1 MKRKYLSA
9 LLMGT
14 LTVASMSTFTSC
26 KDYDDDISNLQ
37 GQIDKLAT
45 ADQLS
50 QKVAEL
56 QALISS
62 NTSSIGTLQSA
73 LDEAKKAAEKAQ
85 TTADSKAT
93 LDQVNGILADYA
105 KVSYVDDAKKSLND
119 AIEALKTGDIT
130 TLKAD
135 VEAAAKAAA
144 AAKADAEAAIAE
156 VKKDLADNYV
166 KNATYQSEKE
176 AAEAALET
184 LQNQV
189 KTNADAI
196 VKLQAVDVV
205 TKADLVAKLG
215 EYATAQQAKD
225 LQKELTD
232 LKNNFAEEIAKYAL
246 KSDLNSLA
254 TKDELQKASE
264 KAANDLQTKLNDYLK
279 ADVLASL
286 ATKDDIRDL
295 QNKEAVQ
302 NLIKEAILA
311 LKNGDIKSIGDKAA
325 EALQKANKAEST
337 EGLAYVKALA
347 AEGKAVAAAGDA
359 ATAKSKA
366 EANESEI
373 TTIKNILGNKFD
385 AKNTVSAAIDLIN
398 TQLADKKTGLTAL
411 AGRLS
416 SIESLLNQDTPDAT
430 SLKTRVDNIENKLKD
445 IIGQYSTMV
454 TDVQLFSFAPGSE
467 DTGFDQ
473 KLNFIQ
479 ATEQANVFPGA
490 GVADAQFTFE
500 KGKYFAGEDSL
511 LIRVSPV
518 DAELTTSN
526 VSLLNSQGKELND
539 LIEVTGAHRYNGLL
553 YGATSRAGVDAN
565 TGLWVVKFKA
575 KDLGD
580 AFDAAAKVKVGENDF
595 RSILYSVAVKNTYTT
610 DEAKDRRVTSEYGVS
625 LWSDVA
631 LHAYDFKVGKTPISQ
646 IKNRY
651 DFDAQ
656 ELEWIN
662 NDKPAT
668 TVITKEGNTQNAK
681 DRATRIDDRH
691 DKKLLAVEVGSDIV
705 IDFTNMISPTV
716 AGYSKNKDFGV
727 KGFYVTLDEDF
738 AGESGVSEINAW
750 KSYTYENVG
759 YKGGK
764 PAKLFTGNKGT
775 IKIQNMNNVKGDVI
789 GFRVYAVN
797 YDGTLTD
804 PDGRAFYVAVGD
816 AKVDMTIP
824 ATTVS
829 LDKATVNDDQPK
841 FVSPKVNVDFSK
853 CSDFDKSDKY
863 KWTVTAKDKSGAD
876 AQVSG
881 NEFSV
886 KYFKADGSE
895 TDELSKEVTAIQF
908 VLDKPNKFI
917 DGETYTVSTTLQKNI
932 AGAIADVS
940 TVTASFKKEMP
951 KEAPTFG
958 YRDGFDKFE
967 YIIPT
972 DGYKVN
978 EPVDGK
984 IANKGGEFDFRNILI
999 INGNQNS
1006 YHGVD
1011 LFTKGV
1017 FNFNVANGTYKSANN
1032 KYVLTNA
1039 KAEYVD
1045 DDNQYILAVN
1055 NGGANLVD
1063 NKTERTITANFV
1075 YKNISKKQVEVVVNG
1090 VKTKV
1095 WKDDV
1100 EYPVPSASSE
1110 KIVYCSWMKTFNIAD
1125 NGGDNWIG
1133 RAEVKK
1139 NDAVVVT
1146 KIDSAN
1152 IVNWKATP
1160 DSDDPE
1166 TLDLSKVDAKVAD
1179 LKAIP
1184 TSVVST
1190 VKGSNL
1196 ANFFASGVITL
1207 VSDRTYG
1214 EVWTTSADGK
1224 QINPYFT
1231 AKIQGGKILLTQN
1244 NQTAIP
1250 SNVKGGL
1257 IHFTVRDCF
1266 GNLKAIQL
1274 PFVIKMPEVTAR
1286 KH

>member
-184 LQNQV
+184 LKGQV
-189 KTNADAI
+189 KTNAEAI

-286 ATKDDIRDL
+286 ATKDDIKDL

-302 NLIKEAILA
+302 NLIKEAIKA
-311 LKNGDIKSIGDKAA
+311 LKDGDIKSIGDKAA

-347 AEGKAVAAAGDA
+347 AEGKAIAAANDA

-454 TDVQLFSFAPGSE
+454 TDVQLYNVTS
-467 DTGFDQ
+467 DFDQ

-539 LIEVTGAHRYNGLL
+539 LIEVTGAHRYDKLL
-553 YGATSRAGVDAN
+553 YGSRAAGNVN

-580 AFDAAAKVKVGENDF
+580 DFKAAAKVKVGNADK
-595 RSILYSVAVKNTYTT
+595 SILYSVAVKNTYTT

-625 LWSDVA
+625 LWTEEA
-631 LHAYDFKVGKTPISQ
+631 KHAYDFKVNDTSIKD
-646 IKNRY
+646 IKNRTAMY
-651 DFDAQ
+651 PAVD
-656 ELEWIN
+656 ELDWKDN
-662 NDKPAT
+662 SKPAT
-668 TVITKEGNTQNAK
+668 TVITTGNDANAGK
-681 DRATRIDDRH
+681 NATAADNRTSGAKI
-691 DKKLLAVEVGSDIV
+691 LAVEEGGDIV
-705 IDFTNMISPTV
+705 IDFTKQIPGLS
-716 AGYSKNKDFGV
+716 AADQNKDFGV
-727 KGFYVTLDEDF
+727 KGFYVTLDEKF
-738 AGESGVSEINAW
+738 ALESGVSEINAW
-750 KSYTYENVG
+750 RSYTYENVG
-759 YKGGK
+759 YKKNGTTTV
-764 PAKLFTGNKGT
+764 PAHLFTGNQGT
-775 IKIQNMNNVKGDVI
+775 IRIQKLGNAKGDVI

-816 AKVDMTIP
+816 AKADMTIP

-829 LDKATVNDDQPK
+829 IDMTTANSNQPE
-841 FVSPKVNVDFSK
+841 FVSPKVNVDLSK
-853 CSDFDKSDKY
+853 CNDFDSNTT
-863 KWTVTAKDKSGAD
+863 WVVTAKDKSGVIA
-876 AQVSG
+876 SG
-881 NEFSV
+881 FSV
-886 KYFKADGSE
+886 KYFKTDGSE
-895 TDELSKEVTAIQF
+895 TTTLSKDVKAVQF
-908 VLDKPNKFI
+908 VLDYPQNFV
-917 DGETYTVSTTLQKNI
+917 DGETYTVATTLEKNI
-932 AGAIADVS
+932 AGTTAEVG

-951 KEAPTFG
+951 TAAPEFG

-972 DGYKVN
+972 GDNYAVN
-978 EPVDGK
+978 ATVNGK
-984 IANKGGEFDFRNILI
+984 IPNKNGKFDFRNILI
-999 INGNQNS
+999 INNNS
-1006 YHGVD
+1006 NWNGFD
-1011 LFTKGV
+1011 LFEEGL
-1017 FNFNVANGTYKSANN
+1017 FNFNVANGTYKAEDS

-1039 KAEYVD
+1039 EATITATEK
-1045 DDNQYILAVN
+1045 YILNVN

-1063 NKTERTITANFV
+1063 NETERTIAADFV
-1075 YKNISKKQVEVVVNG
+1075 YKNISKQYVKHSDGTMHWETVPYKQAS
-1090 VKTKV
+1090 
-1095 WKDDV
+1095 
-1100 EYPVPSASSE
+1100 PSSE
-1110 KIVYCSWMKTFNIAD
+1110 KIVYCSWMKTFNVAT
-1125 NGGDNWIG
+1125 NGGYNWTG
-1133 RAEVKK
+1133 KAEVKDK
-1139 NDAVVVT
+1139 NGNVTEAAIPAGNVVT
-1146 KIDSAN
+1146 WSTAEQTTHLK
-1152 IVNWKATP
+1152 
-1160 DSDDPE
+1160 
-1166 TLDLSKVDAKVAD
+1166 LSNVTAKVAD
-1179 LKAIP
+1179 LQVIP
-1184 TSVVST
+1184 KPAVND
-1190 VKGSNL
+1190 VKGNNL
-1196 ANFFASGVITL
+1196 AAFFTSGVITL
-1207 VSDRTYG
+1207 VEGTYG
-1214 EVWTTSADGK
+1214 EVWTTSNDGK
-1224 QINPYFT
+1224 QINPYFSAT
-1231 AKIQGGKILLTQN
+1231 YSNGEILLTQN
-1244 NQTAIP
+1244 SQTAIP
-1250 SNVKGGL
+1250 SNVKGGW

-1266 GNLKAIQL
+1266 GNLKAIKL
-1274 PFVIKMPEVTAR
+1274 PFVIKMPAVTAR

>member
-1 MKRKYLSA
+1 MKRKYFSA

-37 GQIDKLAT
+37 EQIDKLAT

-50 QKVAEL
+50 QKVSEL
-56 QALISS
+56 QASISS

-135 VEAAAKAAA
+135 IEAAAKAAA
-144 AAKADAEAAIAE
+144 AKADAETAIAE
-156 VKKDLADNYV
+156 VKKDLEDKYV
-166 KNATYQSEKE
+166 TNATYQSEKE

-184 LQNQV
+184 LKNQV
-189 KTNADAI
+189 AANTGNIQANTDAI

-232 LKNNFAEEIAKYAL
+232 LKNNFVDEIAKYAL

-264 KAANDLQTKLNDYLK
+264 KAANDLQSKLNDYLK

-286 ATKDDIRDL
+286 ATKDDIKDL

-302 NLIKEAILA
+302 NLIKEAIQA
-311 LKNGDIKSIGDKAA
+311 LKDGDIKSIGDKAA

-347 AEGKAVAAAGDA
+347 AEGKAVAAATAA
-359 ATAKSKA
+359 ATADSKA
-366 EANESEI
+366 EANKSEI
-373 TTIKNILGNKFD
+373 ATIKNILGDKFD
-385 AKNTVSAAIDLIN
+385 AKNTVSAAIELIN
-398 TQLADKKTGLTAL
+398 SQLTNDKTGLAAL
-411 AGRLS
+411 DGRLS

-454 TDVQLFSFAPGSE
+454 TDVQLYNATS
-467 DTGFDQ
+467 DFDN

-539 LIEVTGAHRYNGLL
+539 LIEVTGAHRYDKLL
-553 YGATSRAGVDAN
+553 YGSRAAGNVN

-580 AFDAAAKVKVGENDF
+580 AFDAAAKVKVGNEDK
-595 RSILYSVAVKNTYTT
+595 SILYSVAVKNTYTT
-610 DEAKDRRVTSEYGVS
+610 DEAKDRRVTSEYEVR
-625 LWSDVA
+625 LRTEEA
-631 LHAYDFKVGKTPISQ
+631 KHAYDFKVNDTSIKD
-646 IKNRY
+646 IKNRTAMFT
-651 DFDAQ
+651 DVD
-656 ELEWIN
+656 ELDWMDN
-662 NDKPAT
+662 SKPAT
-668 TVITKEGNTQNAK
+668 TVITTGNDANAGK
-681 DRATRIDDRH
+681 NATHEDDRNSEA
-691 DKKLLAVEVGSDIV
+691 KILAVEEGGDIV
-705 IDFTNMISPTV
+705 IDFTKQIP
-716 AGYSKNKDFGV
+716 GLGEDEQNKDFGV
-727 KGFYVTLDEDF
+727 KGFYVTLDEKF
-738 AGESGVSEINAW
+738 ALESGVSEINAW
-750 KSYTYENVG
+750 RSYTYENVG
-759 YKGGK
+759 YKKNGTTTV
-764 PAKLFTGNKGT
+764 PAHLFTGNQGT
-775 IKIQNMNNVKGDVI
+775 IRIQKLGNAKGDVI

-829 LDKATVNDDQPK
+829 IDMTTASDNQPT
-841 FVSPKVNVDFSK
+841 FESALIPVDFSK
-853 CSDFDKSDKY
+853 YDFDERNYTWK
-863 KWTVTAKDKSGAD
+863 VTAKDKDGQEPNAYF
-876 AQVSG
+876 
-881 NEFSV
+881 EV
-886 KYFKADGSE
+886 KYYNADGTVSNK
-895 TDELSKEVTAIQF
+895 LNKNVKFVQF
-908 VLDKPNKFI
+908 VLTSPNEFI
-917 DGETYTVSTTLQKNI
+917 DGETYTVSTTLQKNF
-932 AGAIADVS
+932 AGATADVS

-951 KEAPTFG
+951 TAAPTFS

-967 YIIPT
+967 YIIPEN
-972 DGYKVN
+972 DSYAVN
-978 EPVDGK
+978 TPVGGK
-984 IANKGGEFDFRNILI
+984 IPNKSGKFDFRNILI
-999 INGNQNS
+999 INNNS
-1006 YHGVD
+1006 DWNGVD
-1011 LFTKGV
+1011 LFEEGL
-1017 FNFNVANGTYKSANN
+1017 FNFNVANGTYKVDDS

-1039 KAEYVD
+1039 EATITATEE
-1045 DDNQYILAVN
+1045 YILKVN

-1063 NKTERTITANFV
+1063 NETERTIAADFV
-1075 YKNISKKQVEVVVNG
+1075 YKNISKQY
-1090 VKTKV
+1090 VKHSDGTMHWEKV
-1095 WKDDV
+1095 PYKKAS
-1100 EYPVPSASSE
+1100 PSSE
-1110 KIVYCSWMKTFNIAD
+1110 KIVYCSWMKTFNVAD
-1125 NGGDNWIG
+1125 KGGDNWTG
-1133 RAEVKK
+1133 KAATYKK
-1139 NDAVVVT
+1139 DGTVDKPAIPAGNVVT
-1146 KIDSAN
+1146 WNTAEHS
-1152 IVNWKATP
+1152 TP
-1160 DSDDPE
+1160 
-1166 TLDLSKVDAKVAD
+1166 LHLSNVTAKVAE
-1179 LKAIP
+1179 LQVIP
-1184 TSVVST
+1184 KPAVDG
-1190 VKGSNL
+1190 VKGKTL
-1196 ANFFASGVITL
+1196 AEFFISGVITL
-1207 VSDRTYG
+1207 VKGTYG
-1214 EVWTTSADGK
+1214 EVWTTSSDGK
-1224 QINPYFT
+1224 QINPYFSAT
-1231 AKIQGGKILLTQN
+1231 YANGDITLTQN
-1244 NQTAIP
+1244 SQTAIP

-1266 GNLKAIQL
+1266 GNTKTIQL
-1274 PFVIKMPEVTAR
+1274 PFVIKMPDVTAR